1 MGGTITCESAVDA
14 GSVFSVELSF
24 EKDLKQPSHT
34 NESVEGGGVLF
45 ENMRALLCEDNG
57 VNQVIARRILE
68 KYGFEVE
75 IASDGAEAVEKF
87 LRSDPGHYDVIYMDI
102 QMPKMNGYEA
112 AAAIRASGRPQ
123 AETIPI
129 IAMTANV
136 YAEDVEKSRVSGMNG
151 HVGKPIVIRDLLY
164 ATSRALKIAEQ

>member
-1 MGGTITCESAVDA
+1 MADDKLDVYKRQGLGLSICKSYVTAMGGTITCESAVDA

-87 LRSDPGHYDVIYMDI
+87 LRSDSGHYDVIYMDTVSYTHLVMI
-102 QMPKMNGYEA
+102 QQYPK
-112 AAAIRASGRPQ
+112 RKRFFC
-123 AETIPI
+123 
-129 IAMTANV
+129 
-136 YAEDVEKSRVSGMNG
+136 
-151 HVGKPIVIRDLLY
+151 VGVQYILDR
-164 ATSRALKIAEQ
+164 